1 MPASHFI
8 VPASRAGVIESGARA
23 GFGTKAAV
31 FAKTACSSSDSQAAE
46 FLREIVI
53 MSKLDNQTIQLALF
67 ALVALA
73 MLAQAIVM
81 FAAFLVVRKA
91 ARTADEKFEAFQSSV
106 TPLINNTRALVT
118 RLTPKIE
125 QTADD
130 LAALTHSLRVQTADV
145 QFAANEII
153 TRARVQATR
162 LDVMLSHVLDTLDRT
177 GHFMSD
183 VVNKPMRQFSAI
195 LASVKAVVESLRNG
209 APEPNSHS
217 NARPNPPSRDHDMF
231 V

>member
-1 MPASHFI
+1 
-8 VPASRAGVIESGARA
+8 
-23 GFGTKAAV
+23 
-31 FAKTACSSSDSQAAE
+31 
-46 FLREIVI
+46 

-125 QTADD
+125 QTAHD

-145 QFAANEII
+145 QFAANDFI

-162 LDVMLSHVLDTLDRT
+162 LDAMLSHVLDTLDRT

-209 APEPNSHS
+209 APGPDSHS
-217 NARPNPPSRDHDMF
+217 NSRSNPPSRDHDMF

>member
-1 MPASHFI
+1 
-8 VPASRAGVIESGARA
+8 
-23 GFGTKAAV
+23 
-31 FAKTACSSSDSQAAE
+31 
-46 FLREIVI
+46 
-53 MSKLDNQTIQLALF
+53 
-67 ALVALA
+67 

-106 TPLINNTRALVT
+106 TPLIDNTRVLVT
-118 RLTPKIE
+118 RLAPKIE
-125 QTADD
+125 QTTDD

-145 QFAANEII
+145 QSAANEMIA
-153 TRARVQATR
+153 RARIQATR
-162 LDVMLSHVLDTLDRT
+162 LDAMLSHVLDTLDRT

-195 LASVKAVVESLRNG
+195 LASVKAVVESLRSG
-209 APEPNSHS
+209 VPEPGSRS
-217 NARPNPPSRDHDMF
+217 NPPPRDHDMF